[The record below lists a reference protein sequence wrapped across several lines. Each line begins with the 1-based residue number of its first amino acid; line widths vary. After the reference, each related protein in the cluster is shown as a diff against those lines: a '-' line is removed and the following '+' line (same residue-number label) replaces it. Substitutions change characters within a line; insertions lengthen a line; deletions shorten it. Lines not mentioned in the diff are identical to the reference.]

1 MIVANPY
8 VALGDGTRLDAQAG
22 YYGGELHIWITGQD
36 LIQAFQTFT
45 NPEKV
50 AEISFFHGTVKDVY
64 RGFNQLISI
73 RMTDTTDVVLTGSN
87 TEIETLPI
95 EEEETEPVEEEGG
108 NDDQLTGPD

>member
-8 VALGDGTRLDAQAG
+8 VTLGDGTQLDAQAG
-22 YYGGELHIWITGQD
+22 YYDHQLHIWITGQD
-36 LIQAFQTFT
+36 LVQAFQTFT
-45 NPEKV
+45 NQGKV

-64 RGFNQLISI
+64 RGFNELISI
-73 RMTDTTDVVLTGSN
+73 RTTDTTDVVLIGAN

-108 NDDQLTGPD
+108 NDDQLTGTD